1 MSPIFDRISVDPER
15 LLSAKGDNY
24 VHFNMIYKKKKGW
37 FIGHIQQY
45 PDYESQGRS
54 LDELRDNLVE
64 IYNDIDQGLVPDA
77 EPFQLMEVAV

>member
-1 MSPIFDRISVDPER
+1 
-15 LLSAKGDNY
+15 
-24 VHFNMIYKKKKGW
+24 VHFNMIYKRKNDW
-37 FIGHIQQY
+37 FIGHIQEY

-64 IYNDIDQGLVPDA
+64 IHNDIDQGLVPDA

>member
-1 MSPIFDRISVDPER
+1 MQ
-15 LLSAKGDNY
+15 
-24 VHFNMIYKKKKGW
+24 FNMIYKKKKDW

-77 EPFQLMEVAV
+77 EPFQLMKVAVLKETRSYPSGLGLF